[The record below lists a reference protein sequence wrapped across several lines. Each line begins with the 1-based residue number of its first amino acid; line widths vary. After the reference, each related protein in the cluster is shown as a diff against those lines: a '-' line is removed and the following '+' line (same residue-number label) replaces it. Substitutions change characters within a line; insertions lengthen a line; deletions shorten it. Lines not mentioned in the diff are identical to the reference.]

1 MDVPGSTLNPAEP
14 IATPFPARFADSAN
28 REFCSAPHA
37 DPAVCNASL
46 APVVQITRRS
56 RRASSCLSKLASAPA
71 FLLSC
76 VIGDFEETGV
86 RVGNGLRVSITAV
99 LAMFSAIGCAE
110 RPGTVAPHARNN
122 GSWTFA
128 VSGDSRNCGNVVM
141 PAIAADAKRHD
152 IAFYWHLG
160 DLRAI
165 YKADE
170 DFVAEQHLKKMQP
183 SLNDYLF
190 SAWSDF
196 RQHQIAPFGTTP
208 FFIGIG
214 NHETIAP
221 KTRTQFQIEFQSEL
235 DRPELQAQREH
246 DLKAT
251 PPIGDAIARTYYHWV
266 EHGVDFVNLDNASN
280 DAFDARQ
287 LIWFDRVIDADVQD
301 ASIQTVVV
309 GMHESLPYS
318 VSSSH
323 SMCDSGSG
331 RESGVL
337 VYEKL
342 LDAQRKGKRV
352 YLLASH
358 SHYFLSNIY
367 DTPHWRERG
376 NVLPGWVIGT
386 AGAERYLL
394 PDGIE
399 QGAQAREHTYGYLL
413 ADVNKKGEIAFT
425 FHELDEAALQA
436 TRIADYTP
444 ETVTWCVEKN
454 ARTTRGA
461 QPATCERAGE
471 P

>member
-1 MDVPGSTLNPAEP
+1 M
-14 IATPFPARFADSAN
+14 
-28 REFCSAPHA
+28 
-37 DPAVCNASL
+37 
-46 APVVQITRRS
+46 
-56 RRASSCLSKLASAPA
+56 
-71 FLLSC
+71 
-76 VIGDFEETGV
+76 
-86 RVGNGLRVSITAV
+86 RVGNGLRLSVTAALAVS
-99 LAMFSAIGCAE
+99 SAIGCAQ
-110 RPGTVAPHARNN
+110 RPGAATPHPRST
-122 GSWTFA
+122 GTWTFA
-128 VSGDSRNCGNVVM
+128 VSGDSRNCGNIVM

-152 IAFYWHLG
+152 AAFYWHLG

-170 DFVAEQHLKKMQP
+170 DFVAEQHLKKMLP

-221 KTRTQFQIEFQSEL
+221 KTRTQFQIEFEPEL
-235 DRPELQAQREH
+235 DRAELHAQREH
-246 DLKAT
+246 DLQAT
-251 PPIGDAIARTYYHWV
+251 PPIGDALPRTYYHWV
-266 EHGVDFVNLDNASN
+266 QHGIDFINLDNASN

-287 LIWFDRVIDADVQD
+287 LVWFERVIDADEKD
-301 ASIQTVVV
+301 PSIATVVV

-323 SMCDSGSG
+323 SMCETASG
-331 RESGVL
+331 RESGER

-342 LDAQRKGKRV
+342 LDAQRQGKRV

-376 NVLPGWVIGT
+376 KVLPGWVIGT

-394 PDGIE
+394 PEGTE
-399 QGAQAREHTYGYLL
+399 QGGQAREHTYGYLL
-413 ADVNKKGEIAFT
+413 GEVNKHGEIAFT

-444 ETVTWCVEKN
+444 ETVTWCVQKN
-454 ARTTRGA
+454 ARTTRGS
-461 QPATCERAGE
+461 QPASCEHAGE